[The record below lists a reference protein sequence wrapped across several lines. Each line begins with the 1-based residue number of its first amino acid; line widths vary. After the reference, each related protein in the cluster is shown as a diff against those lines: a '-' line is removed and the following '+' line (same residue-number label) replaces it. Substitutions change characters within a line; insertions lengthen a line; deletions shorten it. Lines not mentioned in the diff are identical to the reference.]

1 MFSYEFYEIYIVKS
15 VVSSTGKHL
24 CWSLFLIK
32 RLQHICYPVKF
43 AKLLSIS
50 FFTEQ
55 LQWLHLR
62 FYSFF
67 SKESRT
73 KTSTTVSD
81 KYQIQL
87 KKIFCF
93 RQNPEP
99 ATVGDLQKE
108 DCNFIK
114 PILKN
119 ICKRLLLKIST
130 SVINLPNGG
139 NSWLFFYHFKPFSI
153 LNFATKEWFC
163 HMTCFAKV
171 FLFLS

>member
-1 MFSYEFYEIYIVKS
+1 MFSCEFYEIYIVKS

-93 RQNPEP
+93 SQNPEP

-114 PILKN
+114 PSLKN
-119 ICKRLLLKIST
+119 ICKRLLLNIST

-139 NSWLFFYHFKPFSI
+139 NY
-153 LNFATKEWFC
+153 
-163 HMTCFAKV
+163 
-171 FLFLS
+171 